1 MLAFVLSEQTRGTK
15 GLIKLEITGLLASQL
30 VCSAGRD
37 MTLMRPGSWG
47 RTQGTLLAPESVF
60 FTLPATS
67 HSRV

>member
-1 MLAFVLSEQTRGTK
+1 MLVFVLTEQTWGTK
-15 GLIKLEITGLLASQL
+15 GLIKLEIASLLASQL

-37 MTLMRPGSWG
+37 MTLMSPGSWG
-47 RTQGTLLAPESVF
+47 QTQGTLAAPESVF